1 MNMATQSTS
10 MSLPWWIPLLEGIAA
25 LVIGFFLVISPGIT
39 TVILVAF
46 LGFYWLFSG
55 VLSLVSL
62 FVDRSMWGWKLFGG
76 ILGILAGLVVV
87 RNPLWSALLVPT
99 VLVIILAIMALFQGG
114 VKLVQGFS
122 GGGFGTLLLG
132 ILNIIIGII
141 LLGSPLVAA
150 LILPFV
156 VGIFAIVGGIAAMI
170 MAFRVRN
177 SGVPV
182 TVPPPSSTAPTS

>member
-1 MNMATQSTS
+1 MSVATQSTS
-10 MSLPWWIPLLEGIAA
+10 VSLPWWLPLLEGIAA
-25 LVIGFFLVISPGIT
+25 LIIGFFLVISPGVT
-39 TVILVAF
+39 TVILIAF

-62 FVDRSMWGWKLFGG
+62 FIDRSMWGWKLFSG
-76 ILGILAGLVVV
+76 ILGILAGLVVI

-99 VLVIILAIMALFQGG
+99 FLVIFLAILALFQGG
-114 VKLVQGFS
+114 VKLVQGFT

-132 ILNIIIGII
+132 ILNIIIGFI
-141 LLGSPLVAA
+141 LLGSPLMAA

-156 VGIFAIVGGIAAMI
+156 VGIIAMIGGIAAII

-177 SGVPV
+177 SGVPA